1 MEKKPI
7 YKKIEDY
14 LKNIIDNKEL
24 KEGDLLPSENKLC
37 EEFSVTRMTVRVA
50 LNNLVKEGYIIKK
63 KGVGSVVVNNKIY
76 DNISVVTSF
85 TSEMRE
91 KGFNTYSILDGF
103 EVVEADDNIYS
114 RLKINL
120 GESVW
125 KIRRIRVVNDIRI
138 SYMITYMPVK
148 LFPDLEI
155 RHCEGSLY
163 EYIQDKYGYRIAL
176 AERSVE
182 AIISDENL
190 KRVLA
195 LKCDEPLLHI
205 EQVTKFENNDVFEYS
220 HTYHYGYKLTL
231 NAIGK

>member
-7 YKKIEDY
+7 YKKIEDH
-14 LKNIIDNKEL
+14 LKSIIDSEEL

-76 DNISVVTSF
+76 DNISLVTSF

-91 KGFNTYSILDGF
+91 KGFNAHSILDGF
-103 EVVEADDNIYS
+103 EVVEADSNIHN

-125 KIRRIRVVNDIRI
+125 KIKRIRVVNDVRI

-148 LFPDLEI
+148 IFPALE
-155 RHCEGSLY
+155 RKHCEGSLY
-163 EYIQDKYGYRIAL
+163 EYIKDQYGYKIAL

-182 AIISDENL
+182 AIISDKEL
-190 KRVLA
+190 KNILE
-195 LKCDEPLLHI
+195 LKGDEALLHI